1 MDRAYGTL
9 RETGGVERE
18 RDRLEDLVI
27 GGSMI
32 LQWVFRRWIEP
43 LAGMIWLGIGTSGRL
58 LLMR

>member
-1 MDRAYGTL
+1 MWNAC
-9 RETGGVERE
+9 ETGGVERE

-32 LQWVFRRWIEP
+32 LQWVFRKWVEAWAEMFRSR
-43 LAGMIWLGIGTSGRL
+43 MGTGGGL